1 MQYLRLVLCT
11 LLWCSSTRAEPIHS
25 EGSVTERTAKL
36 EEVHPG
42 FSRIVHKP
50 VTERPTHHPQNRFL
64 SPEALTGLSQLFVA
78 SGTLSSCYSCSASF
92 PIHAESCCSSGF
104 TGCCLN
110 VGLTEFGGEPLVGH
124 HRPGTCPW
132 ASPNFLQKCSSQ
144 CFYDTDCPGEY
155 KCCAFGCSLLCARPV
170 HSVSPTSAVKPGYCP
185 AVIAY
190 GFNSFGGYGGYND
203 GVYGGY
209 GANNYIAGSS
219 LPDLSDG
226 NVLVECLRDADCPGI
241 RKCCGRSGYQRR
253 CALPLSVPSYGR

>member
-1 MQYLRLVLCT
+1 MNRWWVITAPGPVLGPVPI
-11 LLWCSSTRAEPIHS
+11 SSKNVPA
-25 EGSVTERTAKL
+25 
-36 EEVHPG
+36 
-42 FSRIVHKP
+42 
-50 VTERPTHHPQNRFL
+50 
-64 SPEALTGLSQLFVA
+64 
-78 SGTLSSCYSCSASF
+78 SASTI
-92 PIHAESCCSSGF
+92 PTAPVNTNAALSVAASYVPDLCIQ
-104 TGCCLN
+104 
-110 VGLTEFGGEPLVGH
+110 VPLTKKKDP
-124 HRPGTCPW
+124 HRFIDQIVP
-132 ASPNFLQKCSSQ
+132 
-144 CFYDTDCPGEY
+144 
-155 KCCAFGCSLLCARPV
+155 
-170 HSVSPTSAVKPGYCP
+170 VSPTSAVKPGYCP